1 MIARLGRWIADR
13 LIARAQR
20 TPYVHLPGY
29 LERWWLIPYNRTGIA
44 ARVHRFLDSDPGR
57 DLHDHPWPYISIVLR
72 GGYFEVTRCT
82 PSKPCTSCAEA
93 REWGIV
99 EELADAD
106 CPRLVAT
113 WRGPGSVAFR
123 RASSFHR
130 IDLNIDHIHGR
141 PRDCW
146 TLFITFR
153 ARQPWGFLVNG
164 EKVPAS
170 EYLGDSYIDTA
181 YEGGG
186 K

>member
-72 GGYFEVTRCT
+72 GGYFEVR
-82 PSKPCTSCAEA
+82 PCTLDNPCDRCRAS
-93 REWGIV
+93 
-99 EELADAD
+99 LAGGYFGEP
-106 CPRLVAT
+106 CVGGVRT
-113 WRGPGSVAFR
+113 WRRAGSIVFR
-123 RASSFHR
+123 RAASFHR
-130 IDLNIDHIHGR
+130 IELDADYLADR
-141 PRDCW
+141 RRECW
-146 TLFITFR
+146 TLFVTFR

-170 EYLGDSYIDTA
+170 EYLGDSYIDTK
-181 YEGGG
+181 YEGGAQ
-186 K
+186 